1 MKGKVE
7 ALMQNKEPK
16 KDRLGK
22 RSKTKQKQEVI
33 LTKMFSSPREM
44 LIVKFQSWRV
54 KDDPEA

>member
-1 MKGKVE
+1 
-7 ALMQNKEPK
+7 MQNKEPK

-22 RSKTKQKQEVI
+22 RSKTKQKQEVV
-33 LTKMFSSPREM
+33 LTKMFSSPREI